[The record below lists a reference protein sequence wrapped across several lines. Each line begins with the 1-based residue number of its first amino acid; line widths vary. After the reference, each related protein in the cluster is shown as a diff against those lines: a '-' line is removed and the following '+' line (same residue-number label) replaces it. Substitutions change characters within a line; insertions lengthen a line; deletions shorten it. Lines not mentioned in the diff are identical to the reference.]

1 MQKHHYLCHIQYLG
15 FRYHGWLKQP
25 DQLTVQKMVE
35 KTLKFVLGHDN
46 FKTLGGSR
54 TDSKV
59 SANHMVFSLFLKE
72 ELNAAKFLSEFNLN
86 LPPDI
91 RGTKVEAVPLKYN
104 VINAPRRKEYL
115 YLFSFGEKAHP
126 FAASLLS
133 SFLEALDL
141 TAMQK
146 AAPLFEGTHDFR
158 HYTVKA
164 SSTSTIVREVESCR
178 IVKNTFYNASFF
190 PENTY
195 ALQVIG
201 KGFGRYQIRMMMGQ
215 LLELGRGNVSPQDIS
230 ESLKGVEA
238 PVLKNIAPASGLI
251 LNSIEFEEE

>member
-1 MQKHHYLCHIQYLG
+1 MQKHHYLFHIQYLG

-59 SANHMVFSLFLKE
+59 SANHMVFSLFIQE
-72 ELNAAKFLSEFNLN
+72 ELNARFLSEFNLN

-91 RGTKVEAVPLKYN
+91 RGTKVEEVPLKYN

-133 SFLEALDL
+133 SFPELLDL
-141 TAMQK
+141 SAMQK
-146 AAPLFEGTHDFR
+146 GAKLFEGTHDFR
-158 HYTVKA
+158 HYTVK
-164 SSTSTIVREVESCR
+164 SSEATTTVREVESCK
-178 IVKNTFYNASFF
+178 IVKNTFYTASFF
-190 PENTY
+190 PEHTY
-195 ALQVIG
+195 ALQVTG

-215 LLELGRGNVSPQDIS
+215 LLELGRGNISPEDIS
-230 ESLKGVEA
+230 ESLTSKEA
-238 PVLKNIAPASGLI
+238 AVLKNIAPASGLI
-251 LNSIEFEEE
+251 LNSVELEEK